1 MPKTNTLQIKEVD
14 CTTGEEIVRNATVQE
29 IAQMEIDAVNTATA
43 RAEAEAKETARQ
55 ALLTKLGITQEEAQ
69 LLLGGN

>member
-1 MPKTNTLQIKEVD
+1 MPKTNTPQIKEVD